1 MNLGL
6 AGVLRGLPG
15 LLGILA
21 GIGLYATPL
30 VQPSFCLPILLLVAL
45 VVLLLLSRKVFLKHP
60 RLALILLEPWVLSA
74 VCIVALCTQ
83 LILWLTITSP
93 DWFPALEKPRL
104 DAVTG
109 ALIGALTTYLA
120 TVWTKDV
127 EESKGPFLP
136 STQFEKSL
144 AVYFTKK
151 YKLTGA
157 TSEWDA
163 CNSDF
168 VLVGRIKGWG
178 FVSRWKRAK
187 ILSDYLKTK

>member
-1 MNLGL
+1 MNIGL

-15 LLGILA
+15 LLGVLA
-21 GIGLYATPL
+21 GIGLYATTL
-30 VQPSFCLPILLLVAL
+30 VQPVFCLPILLLVAL

-74 VCIVALCTQ
+74 VCIVALCTE

-93 DWFPALEKPRL
+93 DWFPELQKPRL

-127 EESKGPFLP
+127 AESKGPFLP
-136 STQFEKSL
+136 STQFEQSL
-144 AVYFTKK
+144 ARDFSKTYH
-151 YKLTGA
+151 LTGD
-157 TSEWDA
+157 TIEWEA
-163 CNSDF
+163 CHAEAVRNG
-168 VLVGRIKGWG
+168 VKGWG
-178 FVSRWKRAK
+178 LVSRWKRAK
-187 ILSDYLKTK
+187 ILSDYLWTK